1 MEKKASL
8 TLRKYEEAVKY
19 LFNRTG
25 ISIHTKCFLLYHI
38 GIAIYLNE
46 YMSVLGFLLAL
57 FVYKNAT
64 ILSSN
69 FCTYKVID

>member
-1 MEKKASL
+1 MEKKVSL

-38 GIAIYLNE
+38 GIAIYFYENI
-46 YMSVLGFLLAL
+46 SVVFFYWYFIRL
-57 FVYKNAT
+57 
-64 ILSSN
+64 
-69 FCTYKVID
+69 

>member
-1 MEKKASL
+1 MEKKVSL

-46 YMSVLGFLLAL
+46 YMRVLWDL
-57 FVYKNAT
+57 FIKMLQFCLQIFVH
-64 ILSSN
+64 IRSS
-69 FCTYKVID
+69 TR

>member
-1 MEKKASL
+1 MEIKASL

-25 ISIHTKCFLLYHI
+25 ISFHTKYFLLYHI
-38 GIAIYLNE
+38 GIAIYLYE
-46 YMSVLGFLLAL
+46 YISVLFFLLAL
-57 FVYKNAT
+57 FVCKNAI

-69 FCTYKVID
+69 FCTYKVNQ